1 VCHPIHFKMNI
12 FYLCQWVHLSAGVLN
27 IPLKNYFCATFSFPP
42 PSTIMLNLIGHWSID
57 YHAIQ
62 SNMPQCL
69 YLRLHNV
76 TINFLLLDCTQRY
89 HRTMLL
95 TAAIHISLPDNR
107 GQFRQVLVHIA
118 LESITTHSLAS
129 ASSTCPSQNLKWNV
143 LTRPGTDTTL

>member
-1 VCHPIHFKMNI
+1 MAHFLSPEMVFLALKYCVSSHPFQDEHFFIYANEI
-12 FYLCQWVHLSAGVLN
+12 IPSAGVLN

-62 SNMPQCL
+62 SNVPHCL

-76 TINFLLLDCTQRY
+76 TISFLLLDCTQRY

-95 TAAIHISLPDNR
+95 TAAIHLSL
-107 GQFRQVLVHIA
+107 
-118 LESITTHSLAS
+118 
-129 ASSTCPSQNLKWNV
+129 
-143 LTRPGTDTTL
+143 